1 VSYQLRTP
9 LNSIVGFADLLKHGI
24 AGKLSDNQ
32 SAYLADILSASK
44 TLETLIDDILDL
56 ALIEAGTIELDR
68 KYLDVS
74 EVLQGVMPL
83 VEERARKAKV
93 EIVNQTPRQLGELY
107 ADEKRLLQIAY
118 NLVINAIEHT
128 PPSGTIAFGAEL
140 SAKEVRLFVSDS
152 GVGIP
157 PEYQPVAFERFESG
171 TRTKDAR
178 RAGLGLALVRSF
190 VELHGG
196 WVELDSTVGK
206 GTRVTCH
213 FPRHVAEGSGTPS
226 GQAETPDAKAV

>member
-1 VSYQLRTP
+1 
-9 LNSIVGFADLLKHGI
+9 
-24 AGKLSDNQ
+24 
-32 SAYLADILSASK
+32 
-44 TLETLIDDILDL
+44 
-56 ALIEAGTIELDR
+56 
-68 KYLDVS
+68 
-74 EVLQGVMPL
+74 M
-83 VEERARKAKV
+83 
-93 EIVNQTPRQLGELY
+93 
-107 ADEKRLLQIAY
+107 
-118 NLVINAIEHT
+118 INAIEHT
-128 PPSGTIAFGAEL
+128 PPSGKIAFGAEL
-140 SAKEVRLFVSDS
+140 SAKEVRIFVSDS

-213 FPRHVAEGSGTPS
+213 FPRQVAEGSGTPS
-226 GQAETPDAKAV
+226 GQAETPDAKAG